1 MRIKWIWGFL
11 FSEFPGFVSH
21 SVWAHL
27 SPAEVSVLIFPSIDS
42 CWINEIKACGGS
54 FFPSLEKLDWS
65 ENGLGGDGN
74 FCWSPNYC
82 AWLISVS
89 HHQQNSHRQSD
100 LRQSNTEIAFF
111 CLTLQLSPWVFFLIL
126 VKHSPFSVEI
136 QGWEP
141 GLAQESA
148 GGAELCKPFLRV
160 STAPLPINNPK
171 RNLIHHQPLAQ
182 NSGSSQQHSTEAPI
196 LAIFNFFFIY
206 LIQWKV
212 GLDGFWRGFPSR
224 DESQDLQP

>member
-1 MRIKWIWGFL
+1 MRIKWILGFL

-111 CLTLQLSPWVFFLIL
+111 CLTLQLSPWGFF
-126 VKHSPFSVEI
+126 SNFSE
-136 QGWEP
+136 
-141 GLAQESA
+141 A
-148 GGAELCKPFLRV
+148 
-160 STAPLPINNPK
+160 LPIFSG
-171 RNLIHHQPLAQ
+171 
-182 NSGSSQQHSTEAPI
+182 NSGLGARPGTGVCRRCWALQAFPASQHC
-196 LAIFNFFFIY
+196 
-206 LIQWKV
+206 
-212 GLDGFWRGFPSR
+212 PSPH
-224 DESQDLQP
+224 Q